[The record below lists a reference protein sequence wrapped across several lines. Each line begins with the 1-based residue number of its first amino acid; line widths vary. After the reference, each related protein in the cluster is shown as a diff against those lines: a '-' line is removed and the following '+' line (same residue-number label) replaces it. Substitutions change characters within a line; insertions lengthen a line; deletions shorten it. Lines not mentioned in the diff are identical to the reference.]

1 MFSELATESDLASN
15 LMNFISSAWY
25 DFRGESDFLRPSQH
39 EGHSQGKPH
48 QTTCKSLIP
57 FDYCRQYFML
67 EENSGE
73 SIEADWNRKPGIR
86 LSLKKKECMAA
97 GETRKAIFW
106 LYYTKASLK
115 PQNTRS
121 DSLLTAPTPPSL
133 FVVHSKLLPQWQK
146 HPSTPPIMTSHLSG
160 RCYWLS
166 PKLKVAA
173 HSPTLLFSCG
183 THSL

>member
-1 MFSELATESDLASN
+1 MTCFLSWLLNQTLLLIWWTLFRLRDTT
-15 LMNFISSAWY
+15 SAV
-25 DFRGESDFLRPSQH
+25 SDFSRPNQH
-39 EGHSQGKPH
+39 EGHSQGKLH

-57 FDYCRQYFML
+57 IDYSRQYFML

-73 SIEADWNRKPGIR
+73 STEADWNRKPEIR

-106 LYYTKASLK
+106 LYYTRASLK
-115 PQNTRS
+115 PQTTRS
-121 DSLLTAPTPPSL
+121 DSLLTALTPPSL

-146 HPSTPPIMTSHLSG
+146 HPSPL
-160 RCYWLS
+160 WKVLLS
-166 PKLKVAA
+166 PTLKVAA
-173 HSPTLLFSCG
+173 HSPNLLLSCG